1 MDLSNPAAS
10 GGGEGES
17 LVGRN
22 KAERGPQRRAR
33 RGSATP
39 STTAGAQAQSQVQ
52 GAFAGGGAQS
62 EEVAAVDE
70 PAVPATSAT
79 TAPVAAPAEAL
90 VPAAAQSPSDVRAL
104 AKPPVRKLA
113 KDLGIDLA
121 TLIGSGAN
129 GVITRATSKGR
140 DVMTARRPPPLLQQ
154 RTRPSAAGSGRGASR
169 SRACAR

>member
-33 RGSATP
+33 RGSASP
-39 STTAGAQAQSQVQ
+39 STDGRRPGAVAGAGCVR
-52 GAFAGGGAQS
+52 GGGAQS
-62 EEVAAVDE
+62 EEVTAVDE

-79 TAPVAAPAEAL
+79 TAPAAAPAEAL

-113 KDLGIDLA
+113 KDLGIDLT
-121 TLIGSGAN
+121 TLVGSGAD
-129 GVITRATSKGR
+129 GVITRS
-140 DVMTARRPPPLLQQ
+140 DVE
-154 RTRPSAAGSGRGASR
+154 GASV
-169 SRACAR
+169 RAS